1 MNEINLKMFYK
12 CYSNLI
18 DTFKVLYATQK
29 AFNCMC
35 SKVGGGGGGGGG
47 GQLVITD
54 KKTQEQTRS
63 FLIKFTSKILFKKI

>member
-1 MNEINLKMFYK
+1 MFYK

-18 DTFKVLYATQK
+18 DTFKILYAAQK

-35 SKVGGGGGGGGG
+35 SKG

-54 KKTQEQTRS
+54 KKIDSRQEQTRS
-63 FLIKFTSKILFKKI
+63 FLMKFMNKI